1 MRPFVG
7 KRLRSAQ
14 DDEEI
19 AKRAKQSHEEESG
32 RDERDVSKEYPLF
45 ISRQNF
51 CSSIVES
58 SSDYDLSSMESERKP
73 YLDTSRS
80 GSFSYS
86 CASPHSLE
94 THMDLQQG
102 ISLLKKSV
110 ACITTCCYNSLCL
123 DVPSEASTFE
133 AFAKLLDALSSS
145 CFIFFKGTTVN
156 KKFIEDGL
164 LKPNAGDHHF
174 SNSDASFGYS
184 AEVTASVNSESL
196 VEGWDIVEHPQSQV
210 EDV

>member
-1 MRPFVG
+1 MTFV
-7 KRLRSAQ
+7 
-14 DDEEI
+14 I
-19 AKRAKQSHEEESG
+19 C
-32 RDERDVSKEYPLF
+32 SKEYPLF

-145 CFIFFKGTTVN
+145 RELQSTRSS
-156 KKFIEDGL
+156 
-164 LKPNAGDHHF
+164 LKMACSRPAKQAQLNRSVWDENSGVPSSSFMGSMQTRVSPNAGDHHF